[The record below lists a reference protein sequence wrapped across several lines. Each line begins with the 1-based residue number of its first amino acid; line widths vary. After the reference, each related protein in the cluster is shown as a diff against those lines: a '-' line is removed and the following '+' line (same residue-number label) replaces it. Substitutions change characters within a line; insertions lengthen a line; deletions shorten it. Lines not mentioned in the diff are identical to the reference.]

1 MARDYLASSKKSSD
15 FRGVSY
21 DLLKKEYKDRL
32 IKVKEQEEEEV
43 EKEMRLSKD
52 NFSSKEKNN

>member
-1 MARDYLASSKKSSD
+1 
-15 FRGVSY
+15 
-21 DLLKKEYKDRL
+21 L